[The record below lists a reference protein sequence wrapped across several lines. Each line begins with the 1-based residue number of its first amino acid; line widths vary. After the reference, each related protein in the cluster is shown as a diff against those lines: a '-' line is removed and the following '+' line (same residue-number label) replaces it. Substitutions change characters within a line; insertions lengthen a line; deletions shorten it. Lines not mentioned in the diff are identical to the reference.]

1 MIHEQ
6 NEKKTLPK
14 RVICCRF
21 RKMNCISGLMEF
33 LGRNNRIYNQPI
45 NQNAYFLCEY
55 LHQFFIDNIK
65 ISYQKCNSSV
75 VLFIVKKIIEN

>member
-1 MIHEQ
+1 M
-6 NEKKTLPK
+6 NKMKKKL
-14 RVICCRF
+14 CRSALYVVDF
-21 RKMNCISGLMEF
+21 AKWICISGLMEF
-33 LGRNNRIYNQPI
+33 LGGNNRIYNQPI
-45 NQNAYFLCEY
+45 NQNAYFLYEY

>member
-14 RVICCRF
+14 RIICCRF
-21 RKMNCISGLMEF
+21 RKMDCISGLMEF
-33 LGRNNRIYNQPI
+33 LGGNNRIYNQPI

-55 LHQFFIDNIK
+55 LH
-65 ISYQKCNSSV
+65 
-75 VLFIVKKIIEN
+75 